1 MYFARQCP
9 SPLTQC
15 LTLMDTMNFTCILQ
29 QQYLKALGF
38 LRVLSVIQQLCQK
51 PHDFLVVFCR
61 FYVQLPTE
69 TSHEFHD
76 QMVAELEALE
86 NNQDIPTSVV
96 TQPRS
101 RLHPK
106 VADKVRE
113 LVAGGETRLYA
124 IRKFLRLVA
133 ALSSTQTG
141 PWWSQTKT
149 KAKFWTIFSYVLC
162 VEYYDSFTLTETN
175 SGTDSDS
182 DSKPNG

>member
-1 MYFARQCP
+1 MQCCTK
-9 SPLTQC
+9 SHATFLLRC
-15 LTLMDTMNFTCILQ
+15 LGHTTAV
-29 QQYLKALGF
+29 LK
-38 LRVLSVIQQLCQK
+38 
-51 PHDFLVVFCR
+51 PYDFFVVFCR

-124 IRKFLRLVA
+124 IRKFLR
-133 ALSSTQTG
+133 S
-141 PWWSQTKT
+141 
-149 KAKFWTIFSYVLC
+149 VLI
-162 VEYYDSFTLTETN
+162 
-175 SGTDSDS
+175 
-182 DSKPNG
+182 